1 MIQYTHIDGIH
12 KIIKH
17 LEPEWNNLQ
26 WEVTR
31 KLDGSN
37 FSIICEKDQQ
47 PKFASRTQL
56 IPENTNF
63 QNYLSISEELKV
75 KAILLSEI
83 LFFEQKIR
91 KIFIKDKIKKIYI
104 FGEIY
109 GKGVQN
115 RIYYGPKVY
124 FSVFDILVEYNIEPK
139 SYLDKNIV
147 HDLCENVGFNYVP
160 ILYKGVLQDI
170 LKNIQPEGIWYPG
183 RLESEIH
190 KINDPISKDKIYY
203 EEGIVI
209 SPDKELTFGNGKRV
223 IFKITYET
231 EKLNRVVEKTSKI
244 SSEEKDKLSLESFD
258 FEILNELLS
267 LVDDNL
273 YHSTLSKFPDYQYQK
288 DKLAYEMY
296 KDLFDTYTRETGKKI
311 DTQYKSKIIVACKN
325 LILTK

>member
-12 KIIKH
+12 KIIKY

-37 FSIICEKDQQ
+37 FSIILGKEKGYYDDTFFI
-47 PKFASRTQL
+47 PTLIFASRTQI

-63 QNYLSISEELKV
+63 QNYLSISEDLKT
-75 KAILLSEI
+75 KARILGTI
-83 LFFEQKIR
+83 LFS
-91 KIFIKDKIKKIYI
+91 KDSKIKNIHI

-124 FSVFDILVEYNIEPK
+124 FSVFDILIKMDNDNLY
-139 SYLDKNIV
+139 YLDKIKV
-147 HDLCENVGFNYVP
+147 HELCERVGLNYVP
-160 ILYKGVLQDI
+160 ILFKGKLQDI

-190 KINDPISKDKIYY
+190 KINDPTTKDKIYY

-209 SPDKELTFGNGKRV
+209 SPNKELTFGNGKRV

-231 EKLNRVVEKTSKI
+231 EKLNKVVEKTSKI
-244 SSEEKDKLSLESFD
+244 SSEEKDKLSKDKFD
-258 FEILNELLS
+258 FEILNDLLS
-267 LVDDNL
+267 LVDENL
-273 YHSTLSKFPDYQYQK
+273 YYSILSKFPDYQK

-311 DTQYKSKIIVACKN
+311 DSQYKSKIIVACKN